1 MLKCFQATERVPIN
15 LERQFFSLE
24 ANLEQELIMWV
35 LVLKD
40 IEGDSP

>member
-15 LERQFFSLE
+15 LERQFSLE
-24 ANLEQELIMWV
+24 ANLKQELIIWV

-40 IEGDSP
+40 IEGYSP